1 MATKLEIIN
10 NALLKVGL
18 PLAATLD
25 DADWNATIVYDTVAK
40 QALRSFAWGFAMRYA
55 NLAVESSAPNHGFT
69 YKYGLP
75 EATEDHPEYACL
87 RVLDVRA
94 SSDLRAPKARFAVAG
109 LAIYTNVSPCHV
121 RYIGDFSSKPNRW
134 PDDFADAVSCKIA
147 AEIANLSAQTVSMTP
162 GLLQMYQLAL
172 AQAQAID
179 STETNERVPLD
190 ESILASRSQG

>member
-18 PLAATLD
+18 PLAASLN
-25 DADWNATIVYDTVAK
+25 DADWNATVVYETVAK
-40 QALRSFAWGFAMRYA
+40 QALRSFAWGFATTYA
-55 NLAVESSAPNHGFT
+55 KLTASSTAPAHGF
-69 YKYGLP
+69 
-75 EATEDHPEYACL
+75 EYSYTMPSSCL

-94 SSDLRAPKARFAVAG
+94 DNDLRAPKARFSISG
-109 LAIYTNVSPCHV
+109 KLIYANVSPCHV
-121 RYIGDFSSKPNRW
+121 RYIKDVSGSPADW
-134 PDDFADAVSCKIA
+134 PDDFSDAVSCKIA

-162 GLLQMYQLAL
+162 GLLQMYQLSL

-190 ESILASRSQG
+190 ESILASRAGQ